1 MKHTY
6 YSTCPICGA
15 NLDPGEKCTCT
26 AERKGGDTMNDTDR
40 SSYIDAIVKLLEKA
54 DLRKLRLIWVY
65 VERMTRTN

>member
-6 YSTCPICGA
+6 FRTCPICGA

-26 AERKGGDTMNDTDR
+26 AELKGGEHMNDTDR
-40 SSYIDAIVKLLEKA
+40 TGYIEAITKLLERA
-54 DLRKLRLIWVY
+54 DLRALRLIWVY